1 MERRRDVET
10 QKTLTS
16 EAGIET
22 KQGNRAQRAHKP
34 AARAD
39 RQAAVEKQAQ
49 VQHALKAIYRSPEMR
64 VEKIEALR
72 ARIEAGTYQI
82 NRTSIAR
89 KLLGIEE
96 QDQEQCYGRIQDIQ
110 AAKKYSGR

>member
-10 QKTLTS
+10 QKTLAS

-22 KQGNRAQRAHKP
+22 KQAQRVHKP

-82 NRTSIAR
+82 NRTLIAR

-96 QDQEQCYGRIQDIQ
+96 QDAD
-110 AAKKYSGR
+110 